1 MAKYTYKDIFDP
13 SLDAGIDKL
22 HKKLQGMDA
31 TLKKMGRTGSG
42 KQATQIEKMKVAT
55 QSYTKEIKGLNAQST
70 KLAKLERE
78 KASAQKKAIKIQE
91 RANREADKLNIER
104 QKQIQN
110 ERLLKKEISDR
121 AKALAQLKRAQK
133 GSKEQIQANNRLL
146 SMQRD
151 KLEIGS
157 KKYQAFSRAILK
169 NENKLKSHDKAVGR
183 NQRNV
188 GNYPKTVDFA
198 NKSVNRFSKGV
209 QNARAS
215 LLKLSM
221 AIGAGIMIAQRLWQ
235 GVQKSIKA
243 YQVQERA
250 VNQSREIFGAYSEQL
265 QKSAADIQKVTTT
278 GDEQT
283 IALQNQAGSMG
294 VAINKVDEATRGA
307 IGLAQSFEKAGL
319 GQETA
324 LKGIALAYQG
334 NFSQLER
341 YIPALRAAETEAEK
355 MAILQEEMAKGFDLA
370 TAAALDSGGQ
380 MQQLENTYGDLQEQ
394 IGELLIPT
402 LTFLAGKAKEVVG
415 EFSDF
420 LKDIK
425 AISNYIS
432 GIAAPIIEKFSG
444 ILDNKLFKAFKALI
458 SPITALWQGIK
469 LIVGAI
475 ADMTGETKS
484 AVEQQLEAWRETGIG
499 VDEAAKRLAE
509 YEKQYRAFK
518 LVGKNDPFVT
528 NFEEQKKAQEAN
540 IEALKKYISELGGVQ
555 KAIVEKEKTD
565 TKAKN
570 TALENLKAEQEL
582 ALKLFEQR
590 ALQRELNNE
599 RFINEELYKK
609 QFVISQHK
617 ELLQFVKD
625 NATDLTEAEVA
636 GLNNTILA
644 LQIKIND
651 LKKEMGT
658 VPGMAGFENGQF
670 TGTSK
675 PGIER
680 QADNIPSQPKFD
692 LGDFGSSVIGGEGS
706 SYIAKMFSMSPEEEE
721 GLKEGIAQLSQ
732 MIGSQLD
739 SLFKNRLSAYDAEL
753 KAIDEVI
760 SKEEERLDQA
770 LRANEL
776 KEKAG
781 AAFSTAEVQRAQDRL
796 KAERDKEAK
805 LRREREKT
813 AKLQKGIDLSKAIA
827 TTALSVVKAFTNP
840 PPLSFIMAAIAA
852 GVGAG
857 SIAKIKATKYA
868 KGTEFV
874 DNPDAPDGIDTVPA
888 MLTKGEKVVSVEHSK
903 GIPRTFPNAK
913 LADAVQTYLALGGL
927 KNESDLAELQ
937 QQTGLLKKI
946 VDKEEITRDAKG
958 RIIVIKRGNVTNI
971 YS

>member
-1 MAKYTYKDIFDP
+1 MADYRYRDFFNQDIEKG
-13 SLDAGIDKL
+13 LDNIYDKL
-22 HKKLQGMDA
+22 MRIDA
-31 TLKKMGRTGSG
+31 ALKKMGRTGSG

-78 KASAQKKAIKIQE
+78 KASAQKKAIKIQQ
-91 RANREADKLNIER
+91 RANKEADKLNVEK
-104 QKQIQN
+104 QKQIHN
-110 ERLLKKEISDR
+110 EKLLKKEISDR
-121 AKALAQLKRAQK
+121 AKALAQAQRAEK
-133 GSKEQIQANNRLL
+133 GSANQLKANNRLL

-151 KLEIGS
+151 KLKVGS
-157 KKYQAFSRAILK
+157 KAYEAHSRAIKK
-169 NENKLKSHDKAVGR
+169 NEDRLKLHDKQVGR
-183 NQRNV
+183 SQRHV
-188 GNYPKTVDFA
+188 GAYERAINGAK
-198 NKSVNRFSKGV
+198 
-209 QNARAS
+209 AS
-215 LLKLSM
+215 LLKFSM
-221 AIGAGIMIAQRLWQ
+221 AIGAGIMVAQRLWQ

-294 VAINKVDEATRGA
+294 IAVNKVDEATRGA
-307 IGLAQSFEKAGL
+307 IGLSQSFEKAGL

-334 NFSQLER
+334 NFEQLQR
-341 YIPALRAAETEAEK
+341 YIPSLRKAETEAEK

-402 LTFLAGKAKEVVG
+402 LSFLAGKAKEVVG
-415 EFSDF
+415 EFSEF

-432 GIAAPIIEKFSG
+432 EKAAPIINRFSG
-444 ILDNKLFKAFKALI
+444 VLDNKLFKAFKALLT
-458 SPITALWQGIK
+458 PIHALWQGIK

-484 AVEQQLEAWRETGIG
+484 MAEQQLEFWRESGIG
-499 VDEAAKRLAE
+499 VDEAAKKLE
-509 YEKQYRAFK
+509 DYKKQYRAFQ
-518 LVGKNDPFVT
+518 LLGKNDPFVE
-528 NFEEQKKAQEAN
+528 NFEEQKKGYEAN
-540 IEALKKYISELGGVQ
+540 IDALQKYIAELGGV
-555 KAIVEKEKTD
+555 KKVIIEEEEKEKTD
-565 TKAKN
+565 TKATN

-599 RFINEELYKK
+599 QFINEELYKK

-658 VPGMAGFENGQF
+658 VPGMAGFESGQF
-670 TGTSK
+670 TSTSK

-680 QADNIPSQPKFD
+680 QADNIPSKPKFD

-706 SYIAKMFSMSPEEEE
+706 SYIASMFTLKPEEEE
-721 GLKEGIAQLSQ
+721 QLKEGITQLSQ

-739 SLFKNRLSAYDAEL
+739 NLFKNRLSAYDTEL

-776 KEKAG
+776 KDKAG

-796 KAERDKEAK
+796 KAERDKESRI
-805 LRREREKT
+805 RREREKT
-813 AKLQKGIDLSKAIA
+813 AKLQKGIDISKAIA
-827 TTALSVVKAFTNP
+827 STALAVVRALQTQPFL
-840 PPLSFIMAAIAA
+840 PLGPIMAVLAGATGAA
-852 GVGAG
+852 Q
-857 SIAKIKATKYA
+857 IAKIKATKYA

-874 DNPDAPDGIDTVPA
+874 DDKNAPIGTDTIPA
-888 MLTKGEKVVSVEHSK
+888 MVDRGERIVPKDINAS
-903 GIPRTFPNAK
+903 IPRTFPNAK